1 MSGGQPGIRH
11 NIEPRIIDMGGFSI
25 RRSMPT
31 RVIRSVGPWV
41 FFDHFGAHTFRAGNG
56 ADVIPH
62 PHINLATVTYLF
74 EGELEHRD
82 SMGTVQTIR
91 PGAVNL
97 MVAGHGIVHSERTP
111 RALRI
116 RDHRLHGLQLWH
128 ALPADHEEDAPSFH
142 HSPAEAIPGVD
153 VDGVA
158 MRVMIGSAY
167 GVSSP
172 VPTYAQ
178 TLYVEAQLP
187 ADRRFGI
194 PRDVPE
200 LAVYIVQGSALLVP
214 GASSAGGDELA
225 EHNFYVLSSVDTGR
239 VITSEDG
246 CRLVLIGGEHL
257 GKRYMYWNFVS
268 SRTERID
275 NARQAWKTDSMGLI
289 PGDEEERAP
298 LPDFDSHAR
307 LAD

>member
-1 MSGGQPGIRH
+1 MSSREPVIKH
-11 NIEPRIIDMGGFSI
+11 TVEPRIIDLGGFSI

-31 RVIRSVGPWV
+31 RATRSVGPWV
-41 FFDHFGAHTFRAGNG
+41 FFDHFGAHTFPAGNG

-74 EGELEHRD
+74 EGALEHRD
-82 SMGTVQTIR
+82 SIGTVETIR
-91 PGAVNL
+91 PRAVDLMIAGA
-97 MVAGHGIVHSERTP
+97 GIVHSERTP
-111 RALRI
+111 VSRRR

-158 MRVMIGSAY
+158 TRVMIGSAY

-172 VPTYAQ
+172 VPTFAQ
-178 TLYVEAQLP
+178 TLYVEAQL
-187 ADRRFGI
+187 AAGRRFDL

-214 GASSAGGDELA
+214 GAASEGADELA
-225 EHNFYVLSSVDTGR
+225 EHHFYVLSSADAGE
-239 VITSEDG
+239 VITSEEG
-246 CRLVLIGGEHL
+246 CRLVLIGGENL

-268 SRTERID
+268 SRKERID
-275 NARQAWKTDSMGLI
+275 NARQAWEADSMGVI
-289 PGDEEERAP
+289 PGDEDERAP
-298 LPDFDSHAR
+298 LPAFDSHAR
-307 LAD
+307 LSD